1 MANSQ
6 KHTNK
11 FSKISVLKTDG
22 LAMELRSAHSPKDTE
37 KSKVHKGSEDEL
49 SHFKKKKR
57 ILLLFGSY
65 LSVQLINQIRK
76 MGTKIASLQLLTR
89 LSL

>member
-49 SHFKKKKR
+49 SHFKKKKKNLAFIW
-57 ILLLFGSY
+57 ILPVCSAYQSNKENGY
-65 LSVQLINQIRK
+65 
-76 MGTKIASLQLLTR
+76 
-89 LSL
+89 